1 MSVTDEQ
8 SFLPINPFAE
18 PTTITM
24 SSTNPIPHAGDDD
37 MIDIDFQNAT
47 NDKLNSKFNNNN
59 KSEIFILNE

>member
-18 PTTITM
+18 PTTIAM
-24 SSTNPIPHAGDDD
+24 SSTNPVHHAGDDD

-59 KSEIFILNE
+59 KSKIFILNE